1 MRRTT
6 LAKKSNLVLRRV
18 DSDGAA
24 ANEHQHDHD
33 FDHEHEAAWQL
44 IRDDVFDRV
53 RTDDELEALLRD
65 LMSTTSTPYA
75 EVMRRM
81 LGMEDMSEAA
91 ARSLLRRIVE
101 HRASMSKALGR
112 SVHVRVA
119 ALDLLTLRASR
130 PSRAPRW
137 ESRAIVVSPALLEK
151 ALEEA
156 GSDAVTG
163 LPQRAHFMSL
173 LRHELRQRK
182 RRSVVVAYLD
192 LDRFKRV
199 NDDHGHARG
208 DEVLRVFA
216 RCARV
221 TLRHGD
227 VLARIGG
234 DEFGVLF
241 VDVDVDE
248 AEAAIRRLRERFE
261 SRTAPLGVSFSAG
274 IARACEGDVAEE
286 LLARADAAMYQDK
299 RQRAR

>member
-1 MRRTT
+1 M
-6 LAKKSNLVLRRV
+6 VLRTIETI
-18 DSDGAA
+18 GEP
-24 ANEHQHDHD
+24 ANEHDH
-33 FDHEHEAAWQL
+33 DHEHDAAWQL

-53 RTDDELEALLRD
+53 RTERELEALLRD
-65 LMSTTSTPYA
+65 LATKTATPHA
-75 EVMRRM
+75 EMMQRM
-81 LGMEDMSEAA
+81 LGMEDMTEAA
-91 ARSLLRRIVE
+91 ARSFYRRIVE
-101 HRASMSKALGR
+101 HRAAMSKALGR

-119 ALDLLTLRASR
+119 ALDLLTMRGA
-130 PSRAPRW
+130 RAPRY
-137 ESRAIVVSPALLEK
+137 ESRAIVVSPALLER

-173 LRHELRQRK
+173 LRHELRQR
-182 RRSVVVAYLD
+182 RRRNVVVAYLD

-208 DEVLRVFA
+208 DDVLRTFS
-216 RCARV
+216 RCARL

-234 DEFGVLF
+234 DEFAVLF
-241 VDVDVDE
+241 VDVDPVE

-261 SRTAPLGVSFSAG
+261 TRTAPLGVSFSAG
-274 IARACEGDVAEE
+274 IATAAEGDTAEE
-286 LLARADAAMYQDK
+286 LLARADVAMYRDK